1 VRSEEPSYFSL
12 LTSHFSL
19 TGGIMAFF
27 RNVSICFRLTAIY
40 CLIFTLSVTLGNVF
54 VYFFVR
60 HILQGNIENDLKHSA
75 AAISNMIRIAADSSV
90 RNYLRAAA
98 EKNKEIVEHIWR
110 KHKDGAMTEEAAKNL
125 ARDILLGQTVGRT
138 GYVYCLSGKGILTVH
153 PKAVLDGADISE
165 YDFVQEQIKSKTGY
179 LEYEWQNPD
188 EERKRKK
195 SLYMTYF
202 EPWDWIVS
210 VSSYQ
215 EEFSD
220 LIQVDELREYILPLR
235 FGTTGYPYIIDSRG
249 LIVIHPKLERG
260 YSLLDDTVSKNQMF
274 IKKICEQKK
283 GRITYQWKNP
293 DESVL
298 REKLA
303 VFDYIPRTDWIVVC
317 SSSLEEFYSPL
328 DTLRYIIVSVIVFT
342 LIPVIILT
350 LRVSHKIA
358 RPLELLTQAVRRLA
372 DFDLTVWDSPPA
384 CPCATGDEIGILTE
398 ALNIMTWEFRSLVG
412 EVKTDG
418 RQLADFSGLMT
429 GRIAAV
435 AEEVGEISV
444 NVKNVSDTAEQMSQ
458 NVGAVAGAIEEMSAS
473 VKEVGKNAR
482 QGSHIAKDAVLMAE
496 KAGSTMTSLGDA
508 ANEIG
513 AVTRMIKKIA
523 DKTSLLALNA
533 HIEAAS
539 AGEAGKGFAVVA
551 NEIKEFARQSTRAAE
566 DISGRISL
574 MQNNTAAAVS
584 SIGDVSGIIN
594 TIARFSETISFS
606 LDEQMKAVN
615 EIAFNAGQAGL
626 RARDIATTMEE
637 LANRAKE
644 LSVKVEKTAGGSSGD
659 TDVSAAGLS
668 ELACGLLNLV
678 EKFKISE
685 KSEK

>member
-1 VRSEEPSYFSL
+1 
-12 LTSHFSL
+12 
-19 TGGIMAFF
+19 MAFF
-27 RNVSICFRLTAIY
+27 RNVPIRFRLTAIY

-54 VYFFVR
+54 IYFFVR
-60 HILQGNIENDLKHSA
+60 HILQADIENDLKHSA

-98 EKNKEIVEHIWR
+98 EKNKEIVEQIWR
-110 KHKDGAMTEEAAKNL
+110 KHKDGSMTEEAAKNL
-125 ARDILLGQTVGRT
+125 ARDILLGQTVGKT

-165 YDFVQEQIKSKTGY
+165 YEFIQEQIKSKAGY

-195 SLYMTYF
+195 SLYMAYF
-202 EPWDWIVS
+202 EPWDWIIS

-235 FGTTGYPYIIDSRG
+235 FGTAGYPYIIDSKG
-249 LIVIHPKLERG
+249 QIVIHPKLERG
-260 YSLLDDTVSKNQMF
+260 YSLLDDTVSKNQTFM
-274 IKKICEQKK
+274 KKICEQKK

-293 DESVL
+293 DESAA

-303 VFDYIPRTDWIVVC
+303 VFDYIPRTDWIAVC
-317 SSSLEEFYSPL
+317 SSYLDEFYRPL

-350 LRVSHKIA
+350 LRVSYKIA
-358 RPLELLTQAVRRLA
+358 RPLDALTQAARRLA
-372 DFDLTVWDSPPA
+372 DFDLSVSIA
-384 CPCATGDEIGILTE
+384 VSAGDEIGILTA
-398 ALNIMTWEFRSLVG
+398 ALNTMTSEFRSLVG
-412 EVKTDG
+412 EVKADG

-435 AEEVGEISV
+435 ADEVGEISV

-482 QGSHIAKDAVLMAE
+482 QGSLIAKDAVAMAE

-584 SIGDVSGIIN
+584 AIGDVSGIIN

-626 RARDIATTMEE
+626 RARDIAITMEE

-644 LSVKVEKTAGGSSGD
+644 LSVKVEKTAAGGSGD
-659 TDVSAAGLS
+659 TDVSAAGLA
-668 ELACGLLNLV
+668 ELAGGLLNLV
-678 EKFKISE
+678 EKFKI
-685 KSEK
+685 KSE